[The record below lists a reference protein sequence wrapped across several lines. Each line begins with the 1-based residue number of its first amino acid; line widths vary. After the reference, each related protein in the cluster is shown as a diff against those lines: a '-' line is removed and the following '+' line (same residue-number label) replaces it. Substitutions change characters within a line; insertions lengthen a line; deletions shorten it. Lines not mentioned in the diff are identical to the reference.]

1 MDPVQKIIN
10 QAKKTISRYQM
21 VNPGDLVVVAVSGG
35 PDSVCLL
42 DLLNTLA
49 NGFKFRLC
57 VAHYN
62 HGLRDKED
70 PLETELVQN
79 LAESMKHPFFTEQA
93 SLLKMGVG
101 SIEEKARDARYQF
114 LEKVRQ
120 LCHGHKIA
128 VGHHLNDQAETVLM
142 RLLRGS
148 GISGLSGI
156 PPIRENII
164 IRPLIEVKRDDI
176 EAYLKAR
183 ELPYVFDSSN
193 LNTRFLRNKIR
204 ASLLPNL
211 LEYQPLFIEHL
222 AQLSKILKED
232 DLYLTSE
239 AEQWI
244 EKQVKQK
251 SDGDLSIPLPSLAKL
266 PQAIKSRAIR
276 ILLKKIGSG
285 LRNID
290 YGHIQSI
297 SRLAESKK
305 SQAMLDLPNG
315 LVVQRIYDTL
325 LFCAGE
331 HADLKAFCSELTG
344 PESFHIEQVNQTIT
358 FQEVQ
363 GNVLPKNES
372 SQWTTFFDAD
382 KVRFPLFVRN
392 FRPGDRFIPL
402 GMKGHKKIKDFFID
416 LKVPSSTR
424 ASTLLLT
431 SKKEVLWICGY
442 RIDERYKVT
451 PQTKRM
457 LKVTIS

>member
-1 MDPVQKIIN
+1 
-10 QAKKTISRYQM
+10 
-21 VNPGDLVVVAVSGG
+21 
-35 PDSVCLL
+35 
-42 DLLNTLA
+42 
-49 NGFKFRLC
+49 
-57 VAHYN
+57 
-62 HGLRDKED
+62 
-70 PLETELVQN
+70 
-79 LAESMKHPFFTEQA
+79 
-93 SLLKMGVG
+93 
-101 SIEEKARDARYQF
+101 
-114 LEKVRQ
+114 
-120 LCHGHKIA
+120 
-128 VGHHLNDQAETVLM
+128 
-142 RLLRGS
+142 
-148 GISGLSGI
+148 
-156 PPIRENII
+156 
-164 IRPLIEVKRDDI
+164 
-176 EAYLKAR
+176 
-183 ELPYVFDSSN
+183 
-193 LNTRFLRNKIR
+193 
-204 ASLLPNL
+204 
-211 LEYQPLFIEHL
+211 
-222 AQLSKILKED
+222 
-232 DLYLTSE
+232 
-239 AEQWI
+239 
-244 EKQVKQK
+244 
-251 SDGDLSIPLPSLAKL
+251 
-266 PQAIKSRAIR
+266 
-276 ILLKKIGSG
+276 
-285 LRNID
+285 
-290 YGHIQSI
+290 
-297 SRLAESKK
+297 
-305 SQAMLDLPNG
+305 MLDLPNG